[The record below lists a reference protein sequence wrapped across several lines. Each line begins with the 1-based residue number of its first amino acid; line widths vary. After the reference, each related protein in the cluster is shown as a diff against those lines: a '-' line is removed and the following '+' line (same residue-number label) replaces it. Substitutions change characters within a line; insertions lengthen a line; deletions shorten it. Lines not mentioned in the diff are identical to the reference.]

1 MLLPLFIP
9 IPLVILLNSVNV
21 MHCCTVRQACG
32 SQQCSL
38 HQCRCRTK
46 GVWRELQMFQQRCQQ
61 FQLMLQCGNMS
72 VFQMMFNFYIQR
84 QPHHTCYQV
93 HCHSLHMHFHQVLC
107 NSLHW
112 IVLQQKADRPQTPRE
127 LKIPLRPNLD
137 LVSFGRAMQKRVTQ
151 WLLAQ
156 NEDMPDPVPKKK
168 SPPEKLVQ
176 AWRRMVLATIRLYL
190 EVMLQSVTDYLTSRN
205 RGTMAKLPKAKK
217 DKSLVPAES
226 KKTAKVRRGIGQPL
240 PRSKACK
247 SWPKE
252 PLDCAHEESQL
263 RQRGSKDSFWWT
275 CLQCGSRWQRV
286 EWEPDMELNA
296 GAASSGE
303 YRGSAGTEKIQTSSK
318 VAYPSRLPPPRF
330 KAQPDNLG
338 RRGGDSGPHRSPDGT
353 RREDDTSTHA
363 VRRTTPNAAGA
374 RTEPPP
380 PSSHGDS
387 TNNQSGDRHGGSGTD
402 GWDGFRPNRS
412 DSRSAVGEVDG
423 RAQEGAPQADADGQ
437 WSSTCPTKVK
447 VSRTS
452 IIGAGNP
459 GDPHVGRRDDSTQ
472 SHPRLSDG
480 DSMKNQVCKSQ
491 EYEGNGGCKTK
502 SIAKPLAQAT
512 KLAMFAT
519 VLVCSQLPDAEQR
532 ISTLLGPTGW
542 SLRTATALR
551 VTWASKK

>member
-168 SPPEKLVQ
+168 SPPEKLMQ

-318 VAYPSRLPPPRF
+318 VAYPSRLPPPRSRPNLTTLVVEEETVVRTDPLMAHEGRMTPAPMQSEGQLPMPLEHPQNRHRQAAMGIPPTTSLVTDMAAQALMDGMDF
-330 KAQPDNLG
+330 DPTDQTADQQLEKLMAEHKKERRKQMQMASGVRPAQP
-338 RRGGDSGPHRSPDGT
+338 RSKSRGPASSELEIQEIHTS
-353 RREDDTSTHA
+353 DDE
-363 VRRTTPNAAGA
+363 TTPRKAIQ
-374 RTEPPP
+374 
-380 PSSHGDS
+380 DF
-387 TNNQSGDRHGGSGTD
+387 Q
-402 GWDGFRPNRS
+402 
-412 DSRSAVGEVDG
+412 
-423 RAQEGAPQADADGQ
+423 
-437 WSSTCPTKVK
+437 
-447 VSRTS
+447 
-452 IIGAGNP
+452 
-459 GDPHVGRRDDSTQ
+459 
-472 SHPRLSDG
+472 
-480 DSMKNQVCKSQ
+480 M
-491 EYEGNGGCKTK
+491 
-502 SIAKPLAQAT
+502 
-512 KLAMFAT
+512 
-519 VLVCSQLPDAEQR
+519 
-532 ISTLLGPTGW
+532 
-542 SLRTATALR
+542 
-551 VTWASKK
+551 VTP